1 MDFFRGCTKK
11 YRACPFS
18 KATFPVL
25 VHEKCFLGA
34 LHMIMIQFTYDQK
47 AIRLEQWLH
56 AKLLQL

>member
-11 YRACPFS
+11 YRAWPFS
-18 KATFPVL
+18 KATCPGL